1 MRRNYNRR
9 RRYDN
14 RRPRRDR
21 RERRPQHNIKSS
33 RAANVTVYPRKD
45 ESPERLIKRFIKK
58 VKKEGIMETVR
69 DRKYYKKPSEVRREK
84 AIKRQRQLDKLKAA
98 AKAKESTTYRK
109 KRKK

>member
-1 MRRNYNRR
+1 MRKKAK
-9 RRYDN
+9 
-14 RRPRRDR
+14 PVHV
-21 RERRPQHNIKSS
+21 E
-33 RAANVTVYPRKD
+33 VTPRKN
-45 ESPERLIKRFIKK
+45 ESPERMIKRFIKK